1 MTPLRP
7 PPLSDLRTYND
18 PNQRRAFINGTGAVD
33 IYGLDAYPQ
42 GFDCRN
48 PTTWRPVSTNYHQ
61 YHAEVNPS
69 QPWYM
74 PEYQGGAFDPWAG
87 PGYDA
92 CAQLTGQEFEDVFYK
107 HNYAANMKMVSY
119 YMFYG
124 CVFRPDALDI
134 L

>member
-1 MTPLRP
+1 MCLCISVASIV
-7 PPLSDLRTYND
+7 LICDRTYND
-18 PNQRRAFINGTGAVD
+18 PGEGRNFINGTGSVD
-33 IYGLDAYPQ
+33 IYGMDAYPQ
-42 GFDCRN
+42 RFDCSN
-48 PTTWRPVSTNYHQ
+48 PEVWNPVVSNYHQ
-61 YHAEVNPS
+61 YHSEVNPS

-124 CVFRPDALDI
+124 CVLR
-134 L
+134 